1 MATKTRFLKA
11 ADNTRP
17 YKSHRYDVFGLKI
30 ERGLTLFGRAAL
42 EAWVAIEAE
51 PSVVSY
57 CERPLM
63 IPDTRPRRA
72 VDFWVRFRDRE
83 ELWLLEREHDR
94 TDGDDP
100 QQLMPALTSWS
111 AANGMAVRFVPPVRD
126 DKSVYL
132 DNWGRIIREL
142 SANRRFVSRT
152 LLGRIQECVTTAIS
166 LGDLVGHFSAED
178 PVLVR
183 TAAFALLHSGQVRC
197 TNVTVQPIGKNSIVE
212 AP

>member
-17 YKSHRYDVFGLKI
+17 YKSHRYDVFGLKT

-42 EAWVAIEAE
+42 EAWVALEAE

-57 CERPLM
+57 CERPLI
-63 IPDTRPRRA
+63 IPDSRPKRV
-72 VDFWVRFRDRE
+72 VDFWVHFGDRE
-83 ELWLLEREHDR
+83 ELWLLEREHGRSGD
-94 TDGDDP
+94 DDP
-100 QQLMPALTSWS
+100 QQIMPELTSWGL
-111 AANGMAVRFVPPVRD
+111 ANGMAVRFVPPVRD

-142 SANRRFVSRT
+142 SANRRFVSRA
-152 LLGRIQECVTTAIS
+152 LLGRVQECITAVLS
-166 LGDLVGHFSAED
+166 LGELVGHFPAED

-183 TAAFALLHSGQVRC
+183 TAAFALLHSGQARC
-197 TNVTVQPIGKNSIVE
+197 TNVDVQPIGINSMLE